1 MLLNFTFS
9 ILNLQF
15 NLNRQFSVPN
25 TKRRCDQNL
34 ACNPT
39 VIKYLIFFSFWYTNT
54 FVSLIRKDLFSI
66 RNFGREAGDRL
77 TPLISSIFNRID
89 DHNNDNR
96 YFGDQNKIFLTH
108 GSNTILPQKLFQQYS
123 NATNKCKF
131 CILYLNLN
139 FQKFTQKNYPRR

>member
-9 ILNLQF
+9 VLNLQF
-15 NLNRQFSVPN
+15 NLNRQFSILN
-25 TKRRCDQNL
+25 TKRICDQNL

-39 VIKYLIFFSFWYTNT
+39 VIKYLVFFSFQYTST
-54 FVSLIRKDLFSI
+54 FVSLIKKICSQFVALVRK
-66 RNFGREAGDRL
+66 RVTRL
-77 TPLISSIFNRID
+77 TPLISSIFARIN

-108 GSNTILPQKLFQQYS
+108 GSNTILLQKLFQQYS

-139 FQKFTQKNYPRR
+139 FQKFTQKNCLRR